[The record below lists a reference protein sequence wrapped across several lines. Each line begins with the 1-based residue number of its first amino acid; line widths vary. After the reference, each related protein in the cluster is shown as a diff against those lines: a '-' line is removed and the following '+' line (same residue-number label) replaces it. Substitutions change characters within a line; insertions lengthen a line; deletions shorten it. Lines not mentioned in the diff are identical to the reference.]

1 MATTLVPPFS
11 ARIISPSTDGTI
23 TRDLYSTDAT
33 ATNRWYKG
41 QLLKLASGVI
51 VPVLAGNG
59 TTTIAGAAEIDTD
72 DTGTA
77 VDLFLALED
86 RLTAAAGKVA
96 VRKITPDTIFE
107 APLLDGGTGP
117 AGATEAIIGT
127 KYELWQLI
135 TSADWAPDQNG
146 TTYPVVEIVKV
157 QSQTTPVTEP
167 SWMGLTD
174 TDYPVVQF
182 KFLATVCKA

>member
-11 ARIISPSTDGTI
+11 ARIISPSSDGTI

-33 ATNRWYKG
+33 ATNIWKKG
-41 QLLKLASGVI
+41 QLLKLATGVI
-51 VPVLAGNG
+51 VPVLAYSAAANIDGISG
-59 TTTIAGAAEIDTD
+59 TEL
-72 DTGTA
+72 TA
-77 VDLFLALED
+77 VSDLFIALED
-86 RLTAAAGKVA
+86 RTTAAVGKVA

-117 AGATEAIIGT
+117 ADATEAIIGT
-127 KYELWQLI
+127 GYELWQLI

>member
-127 KYELWQLI
+127 DYTCYQLA
-135 TSADWAPDQNG
+135 TGDWAPDQNDE
-146 TTYPVVEIVKV
+146 TKPIIIITKV

-167 SWMGLTD
+167 SWMALTD

>member
-33 ATNRWYKG
+33 GTNIWKKG
-41 QLLKLASGVI
+41 QLLKLSSGML
-51 VPVLAGNG
+51 VPCVAYS
-59 TTTIAGAAEIDTD
+59 GAAAIDTD
-72 DTGTA
+72 ATGTA
-77 VDLFLALED
+77 ADLFIALED
-86 RLTAAAGKVA
+86 RTTAAVGKVA

-127 KYELWQLI
+127 SYAGYQLA
-135 TSADWAPDQNG
+135 TSADWALDQNNA
-146 TTYPVVEIVKV
+146 TKPICAIYKV
-157 QSQTTPVTEP
+157 QSQATPVTEP
-167 SWMGLTD
+167 SWMALTD